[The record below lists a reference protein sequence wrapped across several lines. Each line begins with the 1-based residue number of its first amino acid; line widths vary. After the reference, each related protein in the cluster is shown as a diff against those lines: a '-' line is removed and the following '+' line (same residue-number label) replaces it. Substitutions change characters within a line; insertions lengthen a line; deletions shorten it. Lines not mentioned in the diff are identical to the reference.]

1 MVENTKRYR
10 RLEWRTL
17 PQSILYANVVYS
29 IDWKQHRLISQKN
42 SVSKRTQ
49 ACVYQKCQNLF
60 GPAKTLLRFPR
71 APFFKFEKSFLRGP
85 KASRI
90 VSPFRGSFQI
100 SCILYTKGLSN
111 FTRCLDFLRQECQEF
126 RVLRQANINATRL
139 SAFLISILDRLRIPF
154 TMF

>member
-10 RLEWRTL
+10 RLEWRIL

-29 IDWKQHRLISQKN
+29 IDWKQHRLIGQKN

-49 ACVYQKCQNLF
+49 ACVSQKCQNLF

-71 APFFKFEKSFLRGP
+71 APFFKFEKSFLRSP

-90 VSPFRGSFQI
+90 VPPFRGSIQI

-111 FTRCLDFLRQECQEF
+111 FTRCLDFLRQV
-126 RVLRQANINATRL
+126 RVLRQANTNATRL